1 MDNQTPQS
9 EQPGKVIDPSNST
22 EQPPTTPTTPV
33 STTPPPSNTAPPV
46 ATEPNKP
53 YAIPTP
59 TSAPTG
65 LSKPD
70 KKFSKS
76 LLIAL
81 LAVIVLGAGAAFA
94 YVGVIL
100 PNQPEN
106 ILSKAATNLITASS
120 MKFSGQ
126 LEFTSADAP
135 LNRPIEFSGS
145 SDAMDPTNVKAEVTV
160 TIPTPITT
168 VTTSVRMLD
177 DYAYVKLDGLS
188 GLDTLLGAYGDSAYG
203 DLFSSSSISS
213 LIKSVNGSWY
223 EFDLATLGDSA
234 GVSTLPDVG
243 AIDIQAQI
251 DAYEAN
257 PFVVLVKKL
266 ADEKVDNADSY
277 HFMVRIDKDALK
289 AMAESLQDSKSDE
302 FKLPSDEF
310 NSMMDLIDGIN
321 DSSQVEVWVSK
332 SGKTINQVKLSGGED
347 SDAFTLTIQLSDY
360 NQSLN
365 IEKPQNTK
373 TLLELMGEVAP
384 LIDEF
389 QSSQPDLFQLQSG
402 QSPSAEL
409 IPSVL
414 GAFKQL

>member
-9 EQPGKVIDPSNST
+9 EQPGQVIDPSNSAK
-22 EQPPTTPTTPV
+22 QPPVTPAASA
-33 STTPPPSNTAPPV
+33 STTPPPTNTAPP
-46 ATEPNKP
+46 APSEPTKQ

-59 TSAPTG
+59 TSTE

-81 LAVIVLGAGAAFA
+81 LAVIILGAGAAFA
-94 YVGVIL
+94 YVGVVL
-100 PNQPEN
+100 PNKPEN

-120 MKFSGQ
+120 LKFSGQ
-126 LEFTSADAP
+126 LELTSADAP
-135 LNRPIEFSGS
+135 LSRPVEFSGS
-145 SDAMDPTNVKAEVTV
+145 SDVTDPTNVKAEATV

-188 GLDTLLGAYGDSAYG
+188 GLDTLLGAYGDS
-203 DLFSSSSISS
+203 FSSSSISN

-223 EFDLATLGDSA
+223 EFDLATLGGST
-234 GVSTLPDVG
+234 GISTLPDVG
-243 AIDIQAQI
+243 TIDIQAQT

-257 PFVVLVKKL
+257 PFVVLVDKL
-266 ADEKVDNADSY
+266 ADEKVDNVDSY

-289 AMAESLQDSKSDE
+289 AMVQSLQDSKSDE
-302 FKLPSDEF
+302 LKLPSDEF
-310 NSMMDLIDGIN
+310 NSLTDLIDGMN
-321 DSSQVEVWVSK
+321 DSSQAEVWINK
-332 SGKTINQVKLSGGED
+332 SDKTINQIKLSSGQG
-347 SDAFTLTIQLSDY
+347 SDAFTLIIQLSNY
-360 NQSLN
+360 NQPLN

-384 LIDEF
+384 LINEF
-389 QSSQPDLFQLQSG
+389 RTSQPDLFQLQSG

-414 GAFKQL
+414 GAFEQL